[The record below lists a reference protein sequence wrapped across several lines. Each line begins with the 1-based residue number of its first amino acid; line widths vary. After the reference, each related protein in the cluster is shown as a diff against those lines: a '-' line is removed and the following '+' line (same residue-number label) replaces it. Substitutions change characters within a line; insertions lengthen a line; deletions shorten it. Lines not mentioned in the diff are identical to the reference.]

1 MASLGRTRDV
11 TNNVT
16 SLNHRNNTSNSS
28 ISESNNSAENTTL
41 GKSNNTIGR
50 NNTTGPNNTAG
61 QGNTTSGNTTSGKG
75 NNTNQKNNKNNKNKT
90 GANQK
95 QVNTNKKVNNQG
107 ESIVQINNLTQSKF
121 LKRLVLF
128 FIVISSISLVVNI
141 IWIYF
146 SNVIQRKDFIPVEG
160 LIIDGKCVD
169 KGERAGATK
178 TKCTFEVQFEINKP
192 SDTNKSPSDSNMTNQ
207 SVRYVKNI
215 VIKDKN
221 LIREK
226 PNGQRVI
233 HLDVNPQDVDNIKIK
248 RDLVRMN
255 MKSILSMSVLILILI
270 LLGVKYNRM

>member
-11 TNNVT
+11 ANNVT
-16 SLNHRNNTSNSS
+16 SLNPRNNTSNSS

-41 GKSNNTIGR
+41 GKSNNTIGQG
-50 NNTTGPNNTAG
+50 NTTGKS
-61 QGNTTSGNTTSGKG
+61 NTTSGNTTSGKG

-90 GANQK
+90 AANQK
-95 QVNTNKKVNNQG
+95 QVNTNKRVNNQG
-107 ESIVQINNLTQSKF
+107 ESIVQMNNLTQSKF

-146 SNVIQRKDFIPVEG
+146 SNVIQRKDFIAVEG

-255 MKSILSMSVLILILI
+255 MKSILSLAVLILILI